1 MELAPNHGSF
11 AENNQL
17 GEKSAGISRKI
28 PARLSM
34 LRGRALHRQNYGLA
48 ETPVYLNAE
57 KAVGVKI

>member
-1 MELAPNHGSF
+1 MGVLPK
-11 AENNQL
+11 NNQL
-17 GEKSAGISRKI
+17 GEKSSRKI

-34 LRGRALHRQNYGLA
+34 LRGRALHRQNCELA

>member
-1 MELAPNHGSF
+1 MGALPK
-11 AENNQL
+11 NNQL

-34 LRGRALHRQNYGLA
+34 LRGRALHRQNCGLA
-48 ETPVYLNAE
+48 DTPVYLNAE